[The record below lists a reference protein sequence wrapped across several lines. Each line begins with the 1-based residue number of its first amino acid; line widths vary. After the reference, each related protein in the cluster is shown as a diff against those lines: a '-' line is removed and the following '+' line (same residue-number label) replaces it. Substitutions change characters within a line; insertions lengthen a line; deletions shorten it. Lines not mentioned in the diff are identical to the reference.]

1 MRHEPQGGSA
11 RLALAL
17 NLELSHGRHGASAR
31 VELQERPQAPAGA
44 RRVARVTLRG
54 WIDAV
59 AERRLEQA
67 LDGLAA
73 RGVDQVLLDCAELRH
88 IDYRLAPG
96 LVSALER
103 FEARAAGIV
112 VCGLSR
118 HLRDLFRLAG
128 CEPRVRCWP
137 SSADLFDAPARPAEP
152 SGEPAS

>member
-1 MRHEPQGGSA
+1 MARGSEGGPT
-11 RLALAL
+11 RRTLAL

-31 VELQERPQAPAGA
+31 VELQERPEATAGA
-44 RRVARVTLRG
+44 RRIARVTLRG

-67 LDGLAA
+67 LDDLAA

-96 LVSALER
+96 LVTALER

-137 SSADLFDAPARPAEP
+137 SSAELFDAPARSPEP

>member
-1 MRHEPQGGSA
+1 MPRDAESRDA

-17 NLELSHGRHGASAR
+17 NLELSYGRHGASAR
-31 VELQERPQAPAGA
+31 VELQERPHAAPGA
-44 RRVARVTLRG
+44 RRIARVTVRG
-54 WIDAV
+54 WIDAA

-67 LDGLAA
+67 LDDLAA

-88 IDYRLAPG
+88 IDYRIAPG

-103 FEARAAGIV
+103 FEARTAGIV

-128 CEPRVRCWP
+128 CEPRLRCWP
-137 SSADLFDAPARPAEP
+137 SSSELFDAPRASEP
-152 SGEPAS
+152 SSERAS